1 METVMCLSWPPVIE
15 SLKTHVSTKWKH
27 GLSVYGYYF
36 WYVWNVGFPLI
47 RIQYTL
53 VPGEGEHVV
62 INTGSWGVPA
72 QQSPLGCNVQCSE
85 LHWHVHSCEE
95 QRITDRQFEISSAK
109 VIGSSL
115 IFTFF
120 FSLFPVQTIFAAN
133 LKIEHLGSSELI
145 CCDYLAGEDHNFL
158 N

>member
-120 FSLFPVQTIFAAN
+120 FSLPCANDIRRQFKNRAPRQLGTNLLWLSGWRRSQFP
-133 LKIEHLGSSELI
+133 
-145 CCDYLAGEDHNFL
+145 
-158 N
+158 